1 MRNVVVYHSQFLTD
15 DPVEEIIFNAK
26 PIELISP
33 KVRNFKNKDIS
44 FKNDQK
50 IGDCFHYL
58 FLSLVYRRFEKK
70 VK

>member
-1 MRNVVVYHSQFLTD
+1 MRNGVAYHPQFLID
-15 DPVEEIIFNAK
+15 DLIEEIIFNAK

-33 KVRNFKNKDIS
+33 KVRNFKNQDIS

-50 IGDCFHYL
+50 IGHCFHYL
-58 FLSLVYRRFEKK
+58 FLSLIYQRFERK